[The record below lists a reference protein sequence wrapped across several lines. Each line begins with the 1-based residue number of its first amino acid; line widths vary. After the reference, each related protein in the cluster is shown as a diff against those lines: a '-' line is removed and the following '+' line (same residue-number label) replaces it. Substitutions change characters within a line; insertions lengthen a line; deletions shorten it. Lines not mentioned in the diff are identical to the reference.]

1 MSRTAYQPLLAGL
14 MAALVI
20 FSVFSESVCAQ
31 EAQTEAKLSAS
42 DVAHELAN
50 PNTSL
55 GFMAFPMDYITYQG
69 DLPNAGSQEAWKIS
83 FQPSLPYPIAKGT
96 NFFLRPLIPVILK
109 EPIFNGTG
117 LDDSDTELGDIS
129 FDAAIGK
136 SFSNGVQII
145 GGITGTLNTA
155 TNRHVGLGQTL
166 LGPELFLGR
175 KTDWGFCGLLVTHQW
190 NVAGDD
196 SFDTSITGGQYS
208 FTCDLKNAWQVQM
221 QPSWSY
227 NHEADSGDKLTL
239 PLGIGVS

>member
-1 MSRTAYQPLLAGL
+1 MTSDIRKTASLMHHDSDDVSDRSVDVNRREFMARGALLGAAAGAAGLGLHSGAARL

-20 FSVFSESVCAQ
+20 FSVFSESVSAQ

-117 LDDSDTELGDIS
+117 FDDSDTELGDIS

-145 GGITGTLNTA
+145 
-155 TNRHVGLGQTL
+155 
-166 LGPELFLGR
+166 
-175 KTDWGFCGLLVTHQW
+175 
-190 NVAGDD
+190 
-196 SFDTSITGGQYS
+196 
-208 FTCDLKNAWQVQM
+208 
-221 QPSWSY
+221 
-227 NHEADSGDKLTL
+227 EA
-239 PLGIGVS
+239 